1 MSGTIPIFMRPS
13 QMGSVWTNRS
23 ARKKDPGMEKEMP
36 EMPRWPGS
44 HGRAAMV
51 SPAPRYVDSKAADLM
66 FSSPA
71 TDARSLPV
79 TSLNSSRGPPVPPKE
94 DEYQTH
100 TTKNWDRRKHGK
112 GIRVPRER
120 DVESGFSEESDKR
133 LLNPRTQYNT
143 RW

>member
-13 QMGSVWTNRS
+13 QMGSSWTSRS
-23 ARKKDPGMEKEMP
+23 ARKKDSGMEKEMR
-36 EMPRWPGS
+36 ELPRWPGS

-66 FSSPA
+66 FSSSA

-79 TSLNSSRGPPVPPKE
+79 TSLNPSRGPPVPPKE
-94 DEYQTH
+94 DEYPTH

-112 GIRVPRER
+112 VTRVPKEW
-120 DVESGFSEESDKR
+120 DVESGFSEEIDR
-133 LLNPRTQYNT
+133 RPLNPRSQYNT

>member
-13 QMGSVWTNRS
+13 QMGSSWTSRS
-23 ARKKDPGMEKEMP
+23 TRKTNSGMEKEMT
-36 EMPRWPGS
+36 EMPRWPGT

-66 FSSPA
+66 FPS
-71 TDARSLPV
+71 PV
-79 TSLNSSRGPPVPPKE
+79 TDSRSIPWTSSNPSRGPPVPPKE

-112 GIRVPRER
+112 PIPVQREW
-120 DVESGFSEESDKR
+120 DVESGFSEESDR
-133 LLNPRTQYNT
+133 RPLNPRSQYNA